1 MSLEKRALGCTI
13 QLSQER
19 TPATQNQ
26 RLQFAEG
33 GNQVTLPAGLRMAAN
48 IQNAGGLSD
57 GVLNLTIWGMTRSL
71 MNQLATLGLQI
82 NNLPKN
88 LITLTAGTPGKMST
102 AFVGYITAA
111 EADFNQMPEPSFQ
124 ITAHTLGDQAETIV
138 LNLLRGAGPAGL
150 AGMAADA
157 PWPSGA
163 GPRLGRPL
171 LGVSRDEILAY
182 LQKRKIPWRKDA
194 TNDEPLFLRNRIR
207 PTLRRWERWR
217 PGFFARMAQ
226 TAQIFRDEEEYWR
239 RRLVPSREGHRR
251 KNTPFRLD
259 IAPFLRYPIVEQRRR
274 LRHLFG
280 LAHFESVERVR
291 ALAAAPSGGSPRG
304 PLDLPGV
311 RVARAGRF
319 LLFRYRRP
327 GTKSGRR
334 SLQ

>member
-1 MSLEKRALGCTI
+1 MALADLADRYRRETG
-13 QLSQER
+13 
-19 TPATQNQ
+19 A
-26 RLQFAEG
+26 FVAVG
-33 GNQVTLPAGLRMAAN
+33 HVDHGLRGRAARVD
-48 IQNAGGLSD
+48 A
-57 GVLNLTIWGMTRSL
+57 
-71 MNQLATLGLQI
+71 
-82 NNLPKN
+82 
-88 LITLTAGTPGKMST
+88 
-102 AFVGYITAA
+102 AFVERWCLSRGLPVDVQRVHGRQGARRRRKGVEEAA
-111 EADFNQMPEPSFQ
+111 RHFRYAALARSARKFRCPWVL
-124 ITAHTLGDQAETIV
+124 TAHTLGDQAETIV

-157 PWPSGA
+157 PWPAGA

-239 RRLVPSREGHRR
+239 RRLVPTREGHRR
-251 KNTPFRLD
+251 KNAPFRFD

-280 LAHFESVERVR
+280 LVHFESVERVR